1 MGSLESRQEF
11 SLLGGLKRIYALM
24 TPRLRR
30 DLVGVILLMLAGA
43 VAELAT
49 IGAVIPYLI
58 VLADSGGA
66 RARPFISLAQRA
78 GLGADPVVLATIAF
92 ILIAVAAG
100 IVRLQLARSSR
111 RFIFALGHMLSLEIQ
126 RRVLLQPYSFH
137 VHRNSSTLLSALDKM
152 ETLLFEVLLPLMQ
165 AVTGAIIG
173 MFVLAL
179 LLSVAP
185 VTTLLVTAAFAASY
199 LLISAITRKRLK
211 ANSKA
216 LETAFDERLK
226 IVQESLGGIRD
237 VIIDNAQ
244 PLYLRRFDK
253 VDARLSSARTGT
265 QLIALAPR
273 YLIETGG
280 IVIIAL
286 IALAAANRSGGISA
300 ALPVVGAL
308 ALGAQ
313 RLLPLVQGVYSGWS
327 TVEGERSVFAQVI
340 ELLSLPV
347 ADQSTLPEQPFAL
360 HRALTLKDVSFTYPT
375 RRQAAIDGVS
385 LSIPR
390 GTMLAL
396 VGPTGSGKSTLVDLI
411 MALLPA
417 DCGEIAL
424 DDLCLTPA
432 NRQLWYRSIAHV
444 PQSIF
449 LADSTIAENI
459 ALSLPDSPID
469 HDRIIDSATKAQL
482 HGFIA
487 SLPEGYDTYVG
498 ERGVRLSGGQRQRL
512 GIARAIYKDAPII
525 ILDEATSA
533 LDDLTER
540 AVVEALE
547 GLRCE
552 GRTILIVAHRQSTIR
567 QCDLIARLDH
577 GRLVEVAP
585 HGKNLR
591 RLGRSSRS

>member
-11 SLLGGLKRIYALM
+11 SLIGGLRRIYALM

-30 DLVGVILLMLAGA
+30 DLAGVILLMLAGA

-58 VLADSGGA
+58 VLADSGSA
-66 RARPFISLAQRA
+66 RARPFISLAQRT
-78 GLGADPVVLATIAF
+78 GFGADPLVLATIAF
-92 ILIAVAAG
+92 ILVAVAAG
-100 IVRLQLARSSR
+100 LVRLQLARSSR

-126 RRVLLQPYSFH
+126 RRVLLQPFSFH

-165 AVTGAIIG
+165 AVTGAMIG
-173 MFVLAL
+173 LFVIAF

-216 LETAFDERLK
+216 LETAYDERLK

-244 PLYLRRFDK
+244 PMYLGKFDE

-273 YLIETGG
+273 YLIETAGM
-280 IVIIAL
+280 VIIAL
-286 IALAAANRSGGISA
+286 IALAAANRPGGISA
-300 ALPVVGAL
+300 ALPIVGAL

-340 ELLSLPV
+340 ELLSLAV
-347 ADQSTLPEQPFAL
+347 AEKSTLPEQPLVL

-375 RRQAAIDGVS
+375 RRHAAIDAVS

-390 GTMLAL
+390 GAMLAL

-411 MALLPA
+411 MGLLPA
-417 DCGEIAL
+417 DAGEIAL

-432 NRQLWYRSIAHV
+432 NRRLWYRSIAHV

-459 ALSLPDSPID
+459 ALSLPESPIEP
-469 HDRIIDSATKAQL
+469 DRIVDSANKAQL
-482 HGFIA
+482 HDFIA
-487 SLPEGYDTYVG
+487 SLPEGYETYVG
-498 ERGVRLSGGQRQRL
+498 ERGIRLSGGQRQRL
-512 GIARAIYKDAPII
+512 GIARAIYKNAPIL

-533 LDDLTER
+533 LDELTER
-540 AVVEALE
+540 AVVGALE
-547 GLRCE
+547 RLRSE

-567 QCDLIARLDH
+567 QCDLVARLDH
-577 GRLVEVAP
+577 GRLVEVGP
-585 HGKNLR
+585 NRGNLR
-591 RLGRSSRS
+591 RLSRSSGS